1 MAHQD
6 EQMNRR
12 RRERELRRKKQLA
25 QQRKLRQRL
34 ILAAAA
40 LLICGVAIF
49 AINGSGGSAQPNTA
63 DPTPQATVAVEQPQA
78 TSRFQRDPTTVIHIK
93 AAGDLNIT
101 DAVVA
106 AGAGVNGYNFTDC
119 FMDVAPILNDAD
131 LTVLNFEGNLCGEP
145 FGTASASAPQQ
156 LAEAL
161 RLSGVDIVQMAN
173 SMSVNNGLIGL
184 TSTLNN
190 FRAAGLEPIGAFS
203 SPKEFQ
209 KSKGYTICEVKG
221 ITVAFVAFT
230 KGVGSMGL
238 PAGNEDCVNLL
249 YTDYATTYQQIDR
262 DGIKRVLKNVASEKP
277 DITIAMLH
285 WGSELN
291 DTVSKSQKDIVKLMQ
306 AQGVDVIL
314 GTHSHRVQQI
324 TYDEQT
330 GNFVAYSLG
339 DFFGDAKDS
348 GTNYSLILDLE
359 ITRDNED
366 GTTRVTNF
374 SYTPIYTLNESE
386 CDGQR
391 RVVRIREAIKAY
403 DENYVD
409 KVTQT
414 AYNNM
419 KTALERIIARIKGPE
434 AEKK

>member
-1 MAHQD
+1 MAQHD
-6 EQMNRR
+6 EQLNKR
-12 RRERELRRKKQLA
+12 RREREARRKKQLA

-34 ILAAAA
+34 IIAAAA
-40 LLICGVAIF
+40 LVVCGIAIF
-49 AINGSGGSAQPNTA
+49 VINGSGSPAKPNTS
-63 DPTPQATVAVEQPQA
+63 DPTVQVNQPVEQTEA

-93 AAGDLNIT
+93 AAGDLNVT

-106 AGAGVNGYNFTDC
+106 AGAGVNGYNFTEC
-119 FMDVAPILNDAD
+119 FMDVAPVLNDAD

-161 RLSGVDIVQMAN
+161 RLAGVDIIQAAN
-173 SMSVNNGLIGL
+173 SLSVNNGLIGL

-203 SPKEFQ
+203 TPKEFQ
-209 KSKGYTICEVKG
+209 KSKGYTICEVQG

-262 DGIKRVLKNVASEKP
+262 DGIKKVLKNVASEKP

-291 DTVSKSQKDIVKLMQ
+291 DTVSKSQKEIVKLMQ

-324 TYDEQT
+324 EFNQET

-348 GTNYSLILDLE
+348 GTNYSIILDLE
-359 ITRDNED
+359 ITRDNEA
-366 GTTRVTNF
+366 GTTKVTNF
-374 SYTPIYTLNESE
+374 SYTPIYTLSESE